1 MNNNLIEI
9 LRRFNRKERFFL
21 VGTALDNNTF
31 SLGKEFKKTLEK
43 RIGIPIERDVFVAM
57 DYHLDWIDVGLKLW
71 NVDITIGNKFPNKDG
86 QINKNQEDIDLIIC
100 FESAGKYHIVLLEA
114 KAETGWTN
122 KQMDSKVK
130 RFRKLFGNIAEF
142 ITENAVEDDI
152 TNYVDLGHLS
162 ESSFTIS
169 ESPLS
174 YDISNY
180 TTGEIFGFTKFPE
193 ELPNI
198 NYLCVSTSISHDM
211 DLKNKYN
218 AEPTYPTRE
227 LRYHDI
233 KDLHGKNVIIIWSP
247 VYNYSS
253 PYDYKTDYLN
263 MGFDNPSEDGY
274 PNIIL
279 GY

>member
-130 RFRKLFGNIAEF
+130 RFRKLFGNDGR
-142 ITENAVEDDI
+142 N
-152 TNYVDLGHLS
+152 
-162 ESSFTIS
+162 
-169 ESPLS
+169 
-174 YDISNY
+174 
-180 TTGEIFGFTKFPE
+180 
-193 ELPNI
+193 
-198 NYLCVSTSISHDM
+198 
-211 DLKNKYN
+211 LKNV
-218 AEPTYPTRE
+218 EPHFFLISPREPKRINKNWPEWMTTDDKPNWMELKIAGNFLKVTRCDNKGDANK
-227 LRYHDI
+227 L
-233 KDLHGKNVIIIWSP
+233 G
-247 VYNYSS
+247 NYCVV
-253 PYDYKTDYLN
+253 K
-263 MGFDNPSEDGY
+263 EK
-274 PNIIL
+274 
-279 GY
+279 